1 MTDSLCA
8 LALGGSAVRQ
18 VLAKGCSLDLHP
30 SKFAT
35 GDCAQTML
43 AHAGVTLI
51 AQDAD
56 RFMLICRTSFAPYVA
71 DWLMDAG
78 REYGAAFKG

>member
-1 MTDSLCA
+1 
-8 LALGGSAVRQ
+8 
-18 VLAKGCSLDLHP
+18 
-30 SKFAT
+30 
-35 GDCAQTML
+35 ML

-78 REYGAAFKG
+78 MEYGAAFKG